1 MALYPPQ
8 GAARLGASQNV
19 AYAAAGGAS
28 AASALFGAQ
37 TYQIRVVATSAVA
50 AAANDGVRI
59 VVGDGT
65 PTAGTTSTLLPLNL
79 PEYFTCTPG
88 QKVAVLSNNASTGS
102 LSVTEIA

>member
-1 MALYPPQ
+1 MAIYPLQ
-8 GAARLGASQNV
+8 GSGRLGAAQNV

-28 AASALFGAQ
+28 AASTAFGAQ

-50 AAANDGVRI
+50 AAAGDGVRI
-59 VVGDGT
+59 IVSDGT
-65 PTAGTTSTLLPLNL
+65 PTAVATSTLLPLNL